1 MYLSTLTALLA
12 RGSGSN
18 YKKIVSNEQ
27 NSEWKHSVL
36 ILSDFFFAQDLYIIV
51 LARPSEYI
59 TNMYLPRLFSQK

>member
-1 MYLSTLTALLA
+1 MYLSTFTALLA

-27 NSEWKHSVL
+27 NSEWQHSVL
-36 ILSDFFFAQDLYIIV
+36 IHSDILHKIYTVIIV